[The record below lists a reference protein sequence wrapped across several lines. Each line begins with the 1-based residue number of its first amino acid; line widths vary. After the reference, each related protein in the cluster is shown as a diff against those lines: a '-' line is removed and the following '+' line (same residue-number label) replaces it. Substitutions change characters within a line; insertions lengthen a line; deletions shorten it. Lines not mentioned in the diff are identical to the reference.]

1 MMLKKAERIVEKR
14 TDAIAYENK
23 RENYLCK
30 HNNIKYKGLGV
41 EGYVEITKVRK
52 CKRKRND
59 AWWKGRRV
67 WLGIDLSMTEDNVC
81 VDMKTYEGKERV
93 FIPPISPA
101 ESFEQFWDAYPNKVR
116 RSMAETAYCDMIL
129 SEMVTEEQLVA
140 AAKNY
145 AEYCEIQKIDK
156 IYYPNNFISKCVF
169 DDFLPENYKKPKR
182 TADSKKSAG
191 SKFNN
196 FNQREYDYEDLE
208 RRLLQGGN

>member
-1 MMLKKAERIVEKR
+1 M
-14 TDAIAYENK
+14 
-23 RENYLCK
+23 
-30 HNNIKYKGLGV
+30 
-41 EGYVEITKVRK
+41 
-52 CKRKRND
+52 
-59 AWWKGRRV
+59 
-67 WLGIDLSMTEDNVC
+67 
-81 VDMKTYEGKERV
+81 V

-101 ESFEQFWDAYPNKVR
+101 ESFEQFWDVYPNKVR

-182 TADSKKSAG
+182 TADTKKSAG